1 MLTENDLIVEVSD
14 ELRAMATAGKDAA
27 ELLRHVQRAF
37 GQEDCKLCER
47 SVFPHSVWHGIACV
61 SPVAGWCGFGGEL
74 SDDQVNSLVSPV
86 IEEFPQV
93 ERGMIL
99 RGKNKTHKDM
109 LKGSELFSACRGAR
123 YRRERATSLLIDNIT
138 DFHHGKC

>member
-1 MLTENDLIVEVSD
+1 MTENDLIVEVSD

-37 GQEDCKLCER
+37 GQEDCKLV
-47 SVFPHSVWHGIACV
+47 SVQCFRTAFGTGIACV

-86 IEEFPQV
+86 IEEF
-93 ERGMIL
+93 
-99 RGKNKTHKDM
+99 
-109 LKGSELFSACRGAR
+109 
-123 YRRERATSLLIDNIT
+123 RRSNAE
-138 DFHHGKC
+138 